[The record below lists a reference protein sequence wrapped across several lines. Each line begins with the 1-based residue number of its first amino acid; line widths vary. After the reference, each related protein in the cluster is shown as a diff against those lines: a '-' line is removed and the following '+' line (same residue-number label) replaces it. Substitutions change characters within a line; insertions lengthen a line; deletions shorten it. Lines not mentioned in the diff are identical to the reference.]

1 MANFYTFVQLT
12 TRHYLLAKV
21 VQHPRTAKSWGME
34 KEIPDIDVLNLQKIN
49 FQVLKRR
56 TNAEVV
62 YRLIIGSTIFAL
74 NLATE
79 YF

>member
-1 MANFYTFVQLT
+1 
-12 TRHYLLAKV
+12 
-21 VQHPRTAKSWGME
+21 ME

-62 YRLIIGSTIFAL
+62 SRLIIGSTIFAL